1 MKVLS
6 ALRWFA
12 SVGFKVFRVV
22 PWATSLGVVC
32 TLASQVASL
41 LAALLPLKVIILLG
55 SERIPSYFPE
65 LLQAYGKTVLIVGL
79 AGAALVFFAVHL
91 LAEWFIARL
100 ASFGARELISNSR
113 KLALFENQE
122 LLLTKAYQ
130 RFAEALAGGV
140 FLGFA
145 GLALAWI
152 YPLQAIFAGSYTI
165 VVWLVLVITQRL
177 GKVWREQQ
185 VGEFIRLVGVLA
197 NIGFFLIFSAIV
209 FDVLMGTNVS
219 VFWAI
224 VTLLLVRQL
233 FRRLT
238 SLVGDIANL
247 YSQRLQLNALLFHG
261 HLYAG
266 NVVSEDASGL
276 WTLADPESYT
286 GWLVPLVERISGPV
300 TVPLEVRWVQSGI
313 PDILMG
319 IIHIGPEPKQCYLVK
334 LYGENRNSLA
344 RHEASL
350 FGNVGE
356 VSAPLP
362 RIRLVEQVASFN
374 CHFFDWSTVDKVTLR
389 EAKNAA
395 MKVTAGL
402 FNSRPSA
409 SLVDMYA
416 RSRPMLWQRLDDKP
430 LERLLLFACE
440 TETFSL
446 QRFVDQLNSIK
457 SRLEAMPLAIV
468 APDLPQDALWIDRH
482 GVVSASQWVFWTL
495 EPVGAGWPTNE
506 QALPLLPAAFE
517 KAQGLRTDL
526 NTITVKH
533 AELAALMFAFDKACQ
548 RQAYRTAIEL
558 VEPILSAYDDLDGQ
572 APKGRRGDSA

>member
-6 ALRWFA
+6 ALRWFF
-12 SVGFKVFRVV
+12 SVGLKVFRVV

-32 TLASQVASL
+32 TLVSQVASL

-65 LLQAYGKTVLIVGL
+65 LLQVYGKTVLIVGL
-79 AGAALVFFAVHL
+79 GGATLFFFAIHL
-91 LAEWFIARL
+91 LAERFIARL
-100 ASFGARELISNSR
+100 AAFGARKLITNSR
-113 KLALFENQE
+113 KLALFEDQE

-140 FLGFA
+140 FLGLA
-145 GLALAWI
+145 ALALSWV
-152 YPLQAIFAGSYTI
+152 YPLQAIAVGSYTLA
-165 VVWLVLVITQRL
+165 VWLVLVVVQRL

-185 VGEFIRLVGVLA
+185 VGEFIRLIGVLA
-197 NIGFFLIFSAIV
+197 NIGFFVIFSAIV
-209 FDVLMGTNVS
+209 IDVLMGTKVS

-266 NVVSEDASGL
+266 RAASEDASEL
-276 WTLADPESYT
+276 WALADPETYT

-319 IIHIGPEPKQCYLVK
+319 IIHIGTEPKQYYLVK

-356 VSAPLP
+356 ASTPLP
-362 RIRLVEQVASFN
+362 RIRLVEQVASFT
-374 CHFFDWSTVDKVTLR
+374 CHFFDWSMVDKVTLR
-389 EAKNAA
+389 ESKNAA

-409 SLVDMYA
+409 SLAAIYT
-416 RSRPMLWQRLDDKP
+416 RSRPMLWQRLEDKP
-430 LERLLLFACE
+430 LERLRLFVCE
-440 TETFSL
+440 IEAFSL
-446 QRFVDQLNSIK
+446 QRFLQLLGSIK
-457 SRLEAMPLAIV
+457 ARLEAMPLAIV

-482 GVVSASQWVFWTL
+482 GAVSASQWVFWSL
-495 EPVGAGWPTNE
+495 EPVGAGWPVNE

-517 KAQGLRTDL
+517 QAQSLRTDL

-533 AELAALMFAFDKACQ
+533 AELAALVFAFDKACQ

-558 VEPILSAYDDLDGQ
+558 VEPILSAYDGIDSH
-572 APKGRRGDSA
+572 ASKG

>member
-12 SVGFKVFRVV
+12 SVGLKVFRVV

-32 TLASQVASL
+32 TLVSQVASL

-55 SERIPSYFPE
+55 SDRIPSYFPD
-65 LLQAYGKTVLIVGL
+65 LLQVYGRTVLIVGL
-79 AGAALVFFAVHL
+79 GGATLVFFAIHL
-91 LAEWFIARL
+91 LAEWSISRL
-100 ASFGARELISNSR
+100 SAFGARELIANSR

-140 FLGFA
+140 FLGLA
-145 GLALAWI
+145 GLALARV
-152 YPLQAIFAGSYTI
+152 YPLQAIAVGSYIII
-165 VVWLVLVITQRL
+165 VWVVLVIIQRL
-177 GKVWREQQ
+177 GHVWREQQ

-197 NIGFFLIFSAIV
+197 NVGFFVVFSAIV
-209 FDVLMGTNVS
+209 FDVLTGTKVS

-266 NVVSEDASGL
+266 RVTSEDASGL
-276 WTLADPESYT
+276 WALADPETYT
-286 GWLVPLVERISGPV
+286 DWLVPLVERISGPLK
-300 TVPLEVRWVQSGI
+300 VPIEVRWVQSGI
-313 PDILMG
+313 PDLLTG
-319 IIHIGPEPKQCYLVK
+319 IIHIGNESKHCYLIK
-334 LYGENRNSLA
+334 LYGENRSSLA

-356 VSAPLP
+356 ASIPLP
-362 RIRLVEQVASFN
+362 RIRLVEQVASFT
-374 CHFFDWSTVDKVTLR
+374 CHLFDWSLVDKVTLR
-389 EAKNAA
+389 EAKVAA
-395 MKVTAGL
+395 MKVTEGL

-409 SLVDMYA
+409 SLVAIYA
-416 RSRPMLWQRLDDKP
+416 RSRPMLWQRLHDTP
-430 LERLLLFACE
+430 LERLRFFACDS
-440 TETFSL
+440 ETFSL
-446 QRFVDQLNSIK
+446 HRFAKLLTAIK

-468 APDLPQDALWIDRH
+468 APDLPQDALWMDRH
-482 GVVSASQWVFWTL
+482 GVVSASQWAFWTL
-495 EPVGAGWPTNE
+495 EPVGAGWPTNA
-506 QALPLLPAAFE
+506 QSLPLLPEAFE
-517 KAQGLRTDL
+517 QAQRLRTDL
-526 NTITVKH
+526 NVISVKH

-558 VEPILSAYDDLDGQ
+558 IEPILSAYDGIGGQ
-572 APKGRRGDSA
+572 TSKG

>member
-12 SVGFKVFRVV
+12 SVGLKVFSVV

-32 TLASQVASL
+32 TLVSQVASL

-55 SERIPSYFPE
+55 SERIPSYFPD
-65 LLQAYGKTVLIVGL
+65 LLQVYGKTVLIIGL
-79 AGAALVFFAVHL
+79 GGAALVFFAIHL
-91 LAEWFIARL
+91 LAEWSISRL
-100 ASFGARELISNSR
+100 AAFGARELIANSR
-113 KLALFENQE
+113 KLALFESQE
-122 LLLTKAYQ
+122 LMLTKAYQ

-140 FLGFA
+140 FFGLA
-145 GLALAWI
+145 GLALAWV
-152 YPLQAIFAGSYTI
+152 YPLQAIAVGSYTI
-165 VVWLVLVITQRL
+165 IVWGVLLIIQRL
-177 GKVWREQQ
+177 GHVWREQQ

-197 NIGFFLIFSAIV
+197 NVGFFVVFSAIV
-209 FDVLMGTNVS
+209 FDVLTGTKVS

-266 NVVSEDASGL
+266 RVTSENASGL
-276 WTLADPESYT
+276 WALADPETYT
-286 GWLVPLVERISGPV
+286 DWLVPLIERISGPLK
-300 TVPLEVRWVQSGI
+300 VPVEVRWVQSGI
-313 PDILMG
+313 PDLLMG
-319 IIHIGPEPKQCYLVK
+319 IIHIRKESEHYYLVK

-356 VSAPLP
+356 ASTPLP
-362 RIRLVEQVASFN
+362 RIRLVEQVVSFT
-374 CHFFDWSTVDKVTLR
+374 CHLFDWSLVDKVGLR
-389 EAKNAA
+389 EAKVAA
-395 MKVTAGL
+395 MKVTEGL

-409 SLVDMYA
+409 SLVAIYA
-416 RSRPMLWQRLDDKP
+416 RSRPMLWQRLHDTP
-430 LERLLLFACE
+430 LERLRFFACDS
-440 TETFSL
+440 ETFSL
-446 QRFVDQLNSIK
+446 QRFSKLLNAIK

-506 QALPLLPAAFE
+506 QYLPLLPATFE
-517 KAQGLRTDL
+517 QAQRLRADLKA
-526 NTITVKH
+526 ITVKH

-558 VEPILSAYDDLDGQ
+558 IEPILSAYDAIGGQ
-572 APKGRRGDSA
+572 TSKG